1 MNNLLKFISLLINQI
16 VKLNLM
22 IVLVALCLIHP
33 ALVQAQNY
41 DLIIKGGHVIDP
53 ANGINEVMDIAVSAG
68 HIAQV
73 ASNIPA
79 NNAEKVINAEGLFVT
94 PGLIDMHV
102 HVNRFTSRG
111 FDGFTFR
118 AGVTTAVDGGT
129 FGWRNFHM
137 MDEYLDNSRT
147 RVLAFLDIVGSKGT
161 PHISANTLVLDAS
174 DRDPAVT
181 ASMIDQNSDV
191 IVGIKTWKAPSFEG
205 IEQAV
210 EAGNL
215 AGVPVMID
223 FGSSDPLMSLERL
236 LLEVFRPG
244 DIYTHAFAYHP
255 WSREAIVD
263 ENYRV
268 EPHVLAA
275 RERGI
280 IFDVGHGGGAFS
292 FEGAIPAVEQGFL
305 PDVISTDLHWSS
317 MNGGAKNMANM
328 MSKFL
333 AMGMTLPQ
341 VIEASTWKPAQVI
354 NREEL
359 GNLSVGS
366 EADIAVFNL
375 REGDFGFLDVRN
387 RLLKGSHKLEAELTL
402 RAGDVVW
409 DLNGL
414 AGIPWDQ

>member
-1 MNNLLKFISLLINQI
+1 MKDAFKLMVLANLKNII
-16 VKLNLM
+16 KLNFFLLF
-22 IVLVALCLIHP
+22 VSLCVVMP
-33 ALVQAQNY
+33 AILQAQSY

-53 ANGINEVMDIAVSAG
+53 ANGINEVMDVAISEG
-68 HIAQV
+68 NIAQI

-79 NNAEKVINAEGLFVT
+79 DNAKKIVNAEGLYVT

-102 HVNRFTSRG
+102 HVNRFTPRG

-129 FGWRNFHM
+129 FGWRNFHLM
-137 MDEYLDNSRT
+137 QEYLENSQT
-147 RVLAFLDIVGSKGT
+147 RVLAFIDIVGSKGT
-161 PHISANTLVLDAS
+161 PNISANTLVLDAS

-181 ASMIDQNSDV
+181 ASIIDQNSDV
-191 IVGIKTWKAPSFEG
+191 IVGIKTWKAPSFVG

-215 AGVPVMID
+215 ADVPVMID

-244 DIYTHAFAYHP
+244 DIYTHAYAYHP

-263 ENYRV
+263 EDYQV
-268 EPHVLAA
+268 KPYVSEA

-292 FEGAIPAVEQGFL
+292 FEGAIPAVEQGFF
-305 PDVISTDLHWSS
+305 PDVISTDLHWNS
-317 MNGGAKNMANM
+317 MNGGAKDMANM

-333 AMGMTLPQ
+333 AMGMTVQ
-341 VIEASTWKPAQVI
+341 AVIEASTWKPAQVI

-375 REGDFGFLDVRN
+375 QEGDFGFLDVRN
-387 RLLKGSHKLEAELTL
+387 RLLKGSQKLEAELTL
-402 RAGDVVW
+402 RAGEVVW

-414 AGIPWDQ
+414 AGIPVD